1 MRKLLL
7 SSLFLSLGLGACG
20 KDASELPT
28 VSTVAVERGDVQ
40 AAVTAGGT
48 LQALVTVQVGSQ
60 VSGRILE
67 LLADFNSVVK
77 KGDVVA
83 RIDPQQAEAAV
94 RRAQANV
101 MAANGN
107 LARSRA
113 AFIEAQR
120 QSSRAKELLP
130 KGYVSQAEI
139 DTLATGVE
147 QASADVE
154 AQRGSLAQAQAALA
168 EAKVNLDNTVIR
180 SPTDGVV
187 VTRSVDVGQTVAA
200 SLQAPVL
207 FTIAQDL
214 KKMQVHTSVAE
225 SDVGQLKE
233 GMAAEFSVDAYPS
246 RKFRGTVA
254 QVRVSP
260 TTVQNV
266 VTYDAV
272 VNVDNPELEL
282 KPGMTANVS
291 FRTAEAKDVLK
302 VANAA
307 LRFKAPQE
315 WLDAAKAAREK
326 AGGGAPPDA
335 GAAGD
340 PAQVAA
346 GGGRRPRDGSV
357 KRIWKQ
363 PAGGGAPVAI
373 PVKVGVSDGSV
384 SEITPL
390 HGELAEGE
398 QVVTGIKG
406 GSGDSASKGN
416 TRAPP
421 GPF

>member
-1 MRKLLL
+1 MRTPLLPLLL
-7 SSLFLSLGLGACG
+7 TLAMAACG
-20 KDASELPT
+20 DGESKAPQLT
-28 VSTVAVERGDVQ
+28 TVALERGDVQ
-40 AAVTAGGT
+40 AQVTAGGT
-48 LQALVTVQVGSQ
+48 LQPLVTVQVGSQ
-60 VSGRILE
+60 VSGRILSLE
-67 LLADFNSVVK
+67 ADFNSVVK

-83 RIDPQQAEAAV
+83 RIDPQQVEAV
-94 RRAQANV
+94 RRRASANV
-101 MAANGN
+101 MAARGN
-107 LARSRA
+107 LAKSQA
-113 AFIEAQR
+113 ALGEAQR
-120 QSSRAKELLP
+120 QLRRAQELLP

-147 QASADVE
+147 QAEADLA
-154 AQRGSLAQAQAALA
+154 AQRGALAQAQAALS
-168 EAKVNLDNTVIR
+168 EAQVNLDNTVIR

-214 KKMQVHTSVAE
+214 QKMQVHTSVAE
-225 SDVGQLKE
+225 SDVGQLKQ
-233 GMAAEFSVDAYPS
+233 GMDAEFSVDAYPG
-246 RKFRGTVA
+246 RKFRGRVS

-272 VNVDNPELEL
+272 VDVENPALEL

-307 LRFKAPQE
+307 LRFKAPQD
-315 WLDAAKAAREK
+315 WIDAARAARGK
-326 AGGGAPPDA
+326 
-335 GAAGD
+335 AAGD
-340 PAQVAA
+340 NGTEPAAAA
-346 GGGRRPRDGSV
+346 GDGARRARDGSV
-357 KRIWKQ
+357 KRIWRQ
-363 PAGGGAPVAI
+363 PAGGGLPV
-373 PVKVGVSDGSV
+373 PVPVRVGVSDGSV

-398 QVVTGIKG
+398 QIITGIKG
-406 GSGDSASKGN
+406 GSGDTAKSKAP
-416 TRAPP
+416 TPP

>member
-7 SSLFLSLGLGACG
+7 LSLVLSLCACG
-20 KDASELPT
+20 KDDNTTPQL
-28 VSTVAVERGDVQ
+28 STVAVERGDVQ
-40 AAVTAGGT
+40 AQVTAGGT
-48 LQALVTVQVGSQ
+48 LQPLVTVQVGSQ
-60 VSGRILE
+60 VSGRILSLE
-67 LLADFNSVVK
+67 ADFNSIVR

-83 RIDPQQAEAAV
+83 RIDPQQAEAAR
-94 RRAQANV
+94 RRASANV
-101 MAANGN
+101 MTAQGN
-107 LARSRA
+107 LAKSQA
-113 AFIEAQR
+113 ALGEAQR
-120 QSSRAKELLP
+120 QLRRAQELLP
-130 KGYVSQAEI
+130 RGYVSQAEI
-139 DTLATGVE
+139 DSLATVVE
-147 QASADVE
+147 QAEADLAV
-154 AQRGSLAQAQAALA
+154 QRGALAQALAALS
-168 EAKVNLDNTVIR
+168 EAQVNLDNTVIR

-225 SDVGQLKE
+225 SDVGQLKQ

-246 RKFRGTVA
+246 RKFKGRVS

-272 VNVDNPELEL
+272 VDVENPELEL

-291 FRTAEAKDVLK
+291 FRTAEAKDVLR
-302 VANAA
+302 VSNAA
-307 LRFKAPQE
+307 LRFKAPQD
-315 WLDAAKAAREK
+315 WIDAAKAAREG
-326 AGGGAPPDA
+326 AGGQGSGAP
-335 GAAGD
+335 GASPNDPGD
-340 PAQVAA
+340 
-346 GGGRRPRDGSV
+346 GSRRPARDNSV
-357 KRIWKQ
+357 KRVWKQ
-363 PAGGGAPVAI
+363 PADGGLPVAI
-373 PVKVGVSDGSV
+373 PVRVGVSDGSV

-398 QVVTGIKG
+398 QIITGIRG
-406 GSGDSASKGN
+406 GGDAAKAKA
-416 TRAPP
+416 APP

>member
-1 MRKLLL
+1 MRPLLL
-7 SSLFLSLGLGACG
+7 PLLCVLTLAACSG
-20 KDASELPT
+20 KSESDAPQIT
-28 VSTVAVERGDVQ
+28 TVAVERGDVA

-60 VSGRILE
+60 VSGRIASLE
-67 LLADFNSVVK
+67 ADYNSIVK

-83 RIDPQQAEAAV
+83 RIDPLQQQAAV
-94 RRAQANV
+94 RRTEANV
-101 MAANGN
+101 AAAKGN
-107 LARSRA
+107 LAKSQAAQVDAERQLRRA
-113 AFIEAQR
+113 R
-120 QSSRAKELLP
+120 ELLP
-130 KGYVSQAEI
+130 QGYVSQAEI
-139 DTLATGVE
+139 DTLATTLE
-147 QASADVE
+147 QAQAEVA
-154 AQRGSLAQAQAALA
+154 AQRGALAQAQAAYS
-168 EAKVNLDNTVIR
+168 EAQVNLDYTVIR
-180 SPTDGVV
+180 SPTDGMV

-233 GMAAEFSVDAYPS
+233 GMAAEFSVDAYPT
-246 RKFRGTVA
+246 RKFKGTVS

-272 VNVDNPELEL
+272 VDVENPALEL

-307 LRFKAPQE
+307 LRFKPPQA

-326 AGGGAPPDA
+326 AGATAP
-335 GAAGD
+335 AAGN
-340 PAQVAA
+340 
-346 GGGRRPRDGSV
+346 GGNGNGNGGERPRDPTI
-357 KRIWKQ
+357 KRVWKQ
-363 PAGGGAPVAI
+363 GAQGATPEPV
-373 PVKVGVSDGSV
+373 PVRVGVSDGAV

-390 HGELAEGE
+390 REGALAAGDLL
-398 QVVTGIKG
+398 VTGASG
-406 GSGDSASKGN
+406 VDGAAGSKSNMG
-416 TRAPP
+416 PP
-421 GPF
+421 GLF

>member
-7 SSLFLSLGLGACG
+7 LSLILSLAACG
-20 KDASELPT
+20 KDESTALQLTT
-28 VSTVAVERGDVQ
+28 VPVERGDVQ
-40 AAVTAGGT
+40 AQVTAGGT

-60 VSGRILE
+60 VSGRILSLE
-67 LLADFNSVVK
+67 ADFNSVVK

-83 RIDPQQAEAAV
+83 RIDPQQVEAAV
-94 RRAQANV
+94 RRANANV
-101 MAANGN
+101 MAAKGN
-107 LARSRA
+107 LAKSQA
-113 AFIEAQR
+113 SLTEAQR
-120 QSSRAKELLP
+120 QLKRAQELLP

-147 QASADVE
+147 QAEADVA
-154 AQRGSLAQAQAALA
+154 AQRGALAQAQAALS
-168 EAKVNLDNTVIR
+168 EAQVNLDNTVIR

-225 SDVGQLKE
+225 SDVGQLKQ
-233 GMAAEFSVDAYPS
+233 GMAAEFTVDAYPN
-246 RKFRGTVA
+246 RKFKGTVS

-272 VNVDNPELEL
+272 VDVENPELEL

-302 VANAA
+302 VSNAA

-315 WLDAAKAAREK
+315 WIDAAKAAREK
-326 AGGGAPPDA
+326 AGGKGGGAPGDAASGESPKDA
-335 GAAGD
+335 GDG
-340 PAQVAA
+340 Q
-346 GGGRRPRDGSV
+346 RRRRDGSV

-363 PAGGGAPVAI
+363 PVDGGLPVAI

-384 SEITPL
+384 SEVTPL

-398 QVVTGIKG
+398 QIITGIKG
-406 GSGDSASKGN
+406 GSGDAAKSKAP
-416 TRAPP
+416 TPP

>member
-28 VSTVAVERGDVQ
+28 LSTATVERGDVQ

-48 LQALVTVQVGSQ
+48 LQPLVTVQVGSQ
-60 VSGRILE
+60 VSGRILSLE
-67 LLADFNSVVK
+67 ADFNSVVK

-83 RIDPQQAEAAV
+83 RIDPQQVEAAV
-94 RRAQANV
+94 RRASANV

-113 AFIEAQR
+113 ALAEAQR
-120 QSSRAKELLP
+120 QHQRALGLLP
-130 KGYVSQAEI
+130 RGYVSQAEI
-139 DTLATGVE
+139 DTLATAVQ
-147 QASADVE
+147 QAEADV
-154 AQRGSLAQAQAALA
+154 AALRGSLAQAEAALA

-233 GMAAEFSVDAYPS
+233 GMAAEFSVDAYPG
-246 RKFRGTVA
+246 RKFRGRVA

-307 LRFKAPQE
+307 LRFKAPQD

-326 AGGGAPPDA
+326 VGGGAPPEAAAAYGAQA
-335 GAAGD
+335 G
-340 PAQVAA
+340 A
-346 GGGRRPRDGSV
+346 GGGRRLRDGSV

>member
-1 MRKLLL
+1 MRHPLL
-7 SSLFLSLGLGACG
+7 SLLILLGLAGCG
-20 KDASELPT
+20 QEASDKT
-28 VSTVAVERGDVQ
+28 QISAVVVERGDVA

-60 VSGRILE
+60 VSGRIASLE
-67 LLADFNSVVK
+67 ADYNSVVK
-77 KGDVVA
+77 QGQVVA
-83 RIDPQQAEAAV
+83 RIDPQQLQAAV
-94 RRAQANV
+94 RRTEANV
-101 MAANGN
+101 AAATGN
-107 LARSRA
+107 VAKSKATLADAERQLRRA
-113 AFIEAQR
+113 R
-120 QSSRAKELLP
+120 ELLP
-130 KGYVSQAEI
+130 QGYVSQAEI
-139 DTLATGVE
+139 DSLATAVE
-147 QASADVE
+147 QAQAEVA
-154 AQRGSLAQAQAALA
+154 AQQGALAQARAAYS
-168 EAKVNLDNTVIR
+168 EAQVNLDYTVIR
-180 SPTDGVV
+180 SPTDGMV

-233 GMAAEFSVDAYPS
+233 GMAAEFSVDAYPA
-246 RKFRGTVA
+246 RKFQGRVS

-272 VNVDNPELEL
+272 VDVENPELEL

-307 LRFKAPQE
+307 LRFKPPQA

-326 AGGGAPPDA
+326 AGSGGGP
-335 GAAGD
+335 
-340 PAQVAA
+340 AA
-346 GGGRRPRDGSV
+346 GGNGNGGERQRDPTIKRVWKKPADGSD
-357 KRIWKQ
+357 
-363 PAGGGAPVAI
+363 PV
-373 PVKVGVSDGSV
+373 PVPVRVGVTDGAV
-384 SEITPL
+384 SQITPL
-390 HGELAEGE
+390 REGTLAEGD
-398 QVVTGIKG
+398 QLVTGVSG
-406 GSGDSASKGN
+406 GAAAAGGKSSGM
-416 TRAPP
+416 APP